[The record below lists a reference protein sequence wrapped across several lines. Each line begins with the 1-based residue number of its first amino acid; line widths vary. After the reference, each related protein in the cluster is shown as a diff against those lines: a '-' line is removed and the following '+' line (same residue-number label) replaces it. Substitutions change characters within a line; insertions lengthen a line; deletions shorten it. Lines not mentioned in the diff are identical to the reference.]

1 MKKLLFF
8 FILCLCSTVYS
19 QVPRQVPRHGQEPD
33 ELYIDAPAAPPSD
46 GKSAPDEVR
55 GITYDKNG
63 KKSFIMGDE
72 TKKGLYDEIN
82 FVRNN
87 GDFYIVKKGTQ
98 YGIVNKRGEITVNIE
113 YDSLA
118 GDYNSGQGFIA
129 KQKGKYGKISNLGQ
143 IILPI
148 KYNKIIAGNHD
159 ITLVLNNKNET
170 ELIFTEKN
178 LPLNKKIDYAEL
190 YQNVAIIKSNGK
202 FGVVSNQIIL
212 GFEYDSI
219 FIPIKDK
226 RHIPIA
232 SNQKPFQQSNPPNP
246 IIKPYQNIS
255 CLTIQKNNKLGLANS
270 EGEIIYPAENDEVY
284 NADQFGYYS
293 VKKGSLYGIYFS
305 KSKDKKHTEIEF
317 DRISVDGFGAIMASK
332 NKKMGIFTLQ
342 GEQITGFEYD
352 DEFIAQYS
360 GIGYRVSK
368 DKKRGII
375 DRQGNLIIEPIYDDV
390 STFAY
395 GNKELFKVKIAE
407 KYGIVNREGKLILP
421 IEFKYIDDLNN
432 HFLVVSPEKK
442 VGLYD
447 KKGTLLVPVKYH
459 WITNTPSRN
468 SSVLV
473 LHEEENSFNFLD
485 KNNKIIFSENIREY
499 GYVLDE
505 EKLKSP
511 NGRRGLLFVKAK
523 NGKFGILNE
532 IKGTLDV
539 PIVYDE
545 IIQCANSSE
554 NNLYFSVRMDKKYGL
569 INEKNEVLIPIKY
582 DAMDL
587 SFAVSTAYFNEGAEN
602 TNNPNDFQVVA
613 AKGNKYGTV
622 NLKDEVVIP
631 FQYAFLKRISYN
643 GLFKAKTGSKYQ
655 IINKKGESICKH
667 SFDEVAFFER
677 VDKEYDENYIFQT
690 LTFSNGKMRVID
702 SKGNFVTN
710 EKPMQVHSGFET
722 FDELKLALIQALDSK
737 EDVLMKDFV
746 DKIAPSEHILYY
758 LKQNLFNKNTL
769 YVDINYVKEKYLR
782 DLLSFKRNQWNADT
796 SLGYW
801 VYNRSALNVVDYTI
815 YSEGYGIVTNSRTS
829 DHAYGDTRFMEKLL
843 RNAVKVNGYWI
854 STYFMTRGFD

>member
-1 MKKLLFF
+1 MKQILFF
-8 FILCLCSTVYS
+8 FIFMLCGNAFA
-19 QVPRQVPRHGQEPD
+19 QVPRQVPKHGQEPD
-33 ELYIDAPAAPPSD
+33 ELYIDAPAAPPSV
-46 GKSAPDEVR
+46 GKSAADEVR
-55 GITYDKNG
+55 GITYDKMG
-63 KKSFIMGDE
+63 KKSFVMGDE
-72 TKKGLYDEIN
+72 IKKGLYDEIN

-98 YGIVNKRGEITVNIE
+98 YGIVNKRGDITVNIE

-129 KQKGKYGKISNLGQ
+129 KQKGKYGKISNLGK

-178 LPLNKKIDYAEL
+178 ITLNKRIDYVEL
-190 YQNVAIIKSNGK
+190 YQNVTILKSEGK
-202 FGVVSNQIIL
+202 FGLVSNKIIL

-219 FIPIKDK
+219 FVPIKDK

-246 IIKPYQNIS
+246 TIKPYQSIS
-255 CLTIQKNNKLGLANS
+255 CLTIQKNNKLGLINS

-284 NADQFGYYS
+284 NADLFGYYS

-317 DRISVDGFGAIMASK
+317 DRISVDGVGAIMASK

-375 DRQGNLIIEPIYDDV
+375 DRQGKTIIEPIYDDV
-390 STFAY
+390 STFTY
-395 GNKELFKVKIAE
+395 GNKEIFKVKIEE
-407 KYGIVNREGKLILP
+407 KYGIANREGKLILP

-447 KKGTLLVPVKYH
+447 NKGNLLVSVKYN
-459 WITNTPSRN
+459 WITKTPSRN
-468 SSVLV
+468 SSILV
-473 LHEEENSFNFLD
+473 LHEGEFSYNFLD
-485 KNNKIIFSENIREY
+485 KNNLTIFSENISEY

-511 NGRRGLLFVKAK
+511 EGRKGLLYVKSK

-539 PIVYDE
+539 PMVYDE
-545 IIQCANSSE
+545 IIQCANSGE
-554 NNLYFSVRMDKKYGL
+554 NNLYFSVRMGKKHGL

-582 DAMDL
+582 DAIDL
-587 SFAVSTAYFNEGAEN
+587 SFAVSTAYFNESTEN
-602 TNNPNDFQVVA
+602 INNPNDFQVVV

-622 NLKDEVVIP
+622 NLKNDIVIP

-643 GLFKAKTGSKYQ
+643 GLFKAKTGNKYQ

-677 VDKEYDENYIFQT
+677 VDKEYEENDNFQT

-702 SKGNFVTN
+702 SKGNFITN

-722 FDELKLALIQALDSK
+722 FDKLKFALIQALDSK
-737 EDVLMKDFV
+737 EDVLIKDFV
-746 DKIAPSEHILYY
+746 DKIAPSEHLLYY

-769 YVDINYVKEKYLR
+769 YVNIDEVKEKYLR
-782 DLLSFKRNQWNADT
+782 DLLSFKHSYWNADT
-796 SLGYW
+796 SSGNW
-801 VYNRSALNVVDYTI
+801 AYNRSLLHVVDYTI
-815 YSEGYGIVTNSRTS
+815 YSERYGIVTNSRTS